1 MATADSVKTKLQNLL
16 QSANTATGNADGNLT
31 DAVASLIEG
40 FGSGAAM
47 YTGIYTMKEWVVEDL
62 PFDTPGGVS
71 NFALFMM
78 EIPVTGSGYA
88 LMTAIMGCKSTKRV
102 ICTASNSTGSTVT
115 ASQHYLTGKPTIS
128 NYPGISFEENRVT
141 LLAPSSP
148 STSSRWLQVDK
159 PYIWIGW

>member
-1 MATADSVKTKLQNLL
+1 MATADSVKAKLQNLL
-16 QSANTATGNADGNLT
+16 QSANTATGNTDGNLT
-31 DAVASLIEG
+31 DAMASLIAG

-47 YTGIYTMKEWVVEDL
+47 YTGIYTAAERVVEDVT
-62 PFDTPGGVS
+62 FDTPGGVS

-78 EIPVTGSGYA
+78 EIPVPGTGNA

-102 ICTASNSTGSTVT
+102 ICAASNATGSTIT
-115 ASQHYLTGKPTIS
+115 ASQHYLTGRPTVS
-128 NYPGISFEENRVT
+128 NYPGISFEENKVI

-148 STSSRWLQVDK
+148 GTNSRWLQVNK